1 MYGATHLARSYTP
14 LSQERTLRLL
24 HALADTAE
32 VVGAQVCLFVEGRCV
47 VDAAAGRMGLVD
59 ARPVRPDSLFQLFE
73 AGSPPLAVLALQAA
87 QRGELGLDGAVAST
101 WPAFGAAGKAG
112 LSVAALLEHT
122 SGLSEVLPP
131 DTKLAQLCDPAHMAA
146 CVAAAAPDASAAA
159 VAGGPRH
166 EGAAWGWA
174 LHGLLE
180 AATGLPLR

>member
-1 MYGATHLARSYTP
+1 MTTSATSNP
-14 LSQERTLRLL
+14 NPNPNSNPNPNPNPNPNQ
-24 HALADTAE
+24 
-32 VVGAQVCLFVEGRCV
+32 
-47 VDAAAGRMGLVD
+47 
-59 ARPVRPDSLFQLFE
+59 
-73 AGSPPLAVLALQAA
+73 
-87 QRGELGLDGAVAST
+87 
-101 WPAFGAAGKAG
+101 AG
-112 LSVAALLEHT
+112 LSVTALLEHY